1 MKDKIAEMQL
11 TAETWT
17 PQQVLSWAFDTF
29 GNDVAISS
37 AFGAEGMVLIDM
49 ASRLRKD
56 FRLFTVDTEFLF
68 SETYNLMDRI
78 EQKYGIKIERVFSLL
93 SPEEQ
98 ERIHGKALWAEDP
111 DQCCNLRKVE
121 PLRRKLRELRA
132 WITSIRRDQT
142 SIRENARKVQW
153 DAKFG
158 LVKVNPIADWTSK
171 QVWRYLHEHDV
182 PYNSLHDQNYPS
194 IGCTH
199 CTRAIQPGEDPRA
212 GRWPGTA
219 KTECGLHV
227 IEIAPMTPFSPPSP
241 PFRCLA
247 SRRCP
252 ERRWSWRSY
261 SPAASASSWS
271 AWRTGRCGAH
281 RMFRCC

>member
-1 MKDKIAEMQL
+1 MKDNFAGTKF
-11 TAETWT
+11 TAESWN
-17 PQQVLSWAFDTF
+17 PQRVLTWAFETF
-29 GNDVAISS
+29 GNEVAISS

-49 ASRLRKD
+49 ASRVRKD
-56 FRLFTVDTEFLF
+56 FRVFTIDTEFLF
-68 SETYNLMDRI
+68 PETYSLIDRI
-78 EQKYGIKIERVFSLL
+78 EQKYEIKIERVFSLH

-98 ERIHGKALWAEDP
+98 ERVHGAALWARDP

-121 PLRRKLRELRA
+121 PLRRKLSELRA

-142 SIRENARKVQW
+142 SFRKDVRKVEW
-153 DAKFG
+153 DMKFG

-171 QVWRYLHEHDV
+171 QVWRYLHEHGV

-199 CTRAIQPGEDPRA
+199 CTRAVRPGEDPRA

-227 IEIAPMTPFSPPSP
+227 IEPAGAIAGI
-241 PFRCLA
+241 
-247 SRRCP
+247 
-252 ERRWSWRSY
+252 RS
-261 SPAASASSWS
+261 
-271 AWRTGRCGAH
+271 TDT
-281 RMFRCC
+281 

>member
-1 MKDKIAEMQL
+1 VKDKIAEVQL
-11 TAETWT
+11 LAESWN

-98 ERIHGKALWAEDP
+98 ERVHGAALWTGDP

-121 PLRRKLRELRA
+121 PLRRKLGELRA

-142 SIRENARKVQW
+142 LIRGGARKVQW

-182 PYNSLHDQNYPS
+182 PYNALHDQNYPS

-199 CTRAIQPGEDPRA
+199 CTRAVRPGEDPRA
-212 GRWPGTA
+212 GRWPGTG

-227 IEIAPMTPFSPPSP
+227 IEIGP
-241 PFRCLA
+241 L
-247 SRRCP
+247 RRVP
-252 ERRWSWRSY
+252 E
-261 SPAASASSWS
+261 AEA
-271 AWRTGRCGAH
+271 
-281 RMFRCC
+281 